1 MGNYEIDYSASYVRI
16 KLPNDEYEYI
26 VSEELFGEFTHK
38 AIRLFEYSYERGQS
52 DLRRN
57 LRKLLNT

>member
-1 MGNYEIDYSASYVRI
+1 MGNYEIDHSVPHVRI
-16 KLPNDEYEYI
+16 KLPTGEYEYL
-26 VSEELFGEFTHK
+26 VSEELFGTYAFK
-38 AIRLFEYSYERGQS
+38 ATRIFEYAYERGQS